1 MKTKRF
7 LLPALAAAL
16 LPAALPAAEMSFEGR
31 WLLGGTPQPSVDAT
45 CEVRFYDAADAAA
58 PAATVADVPFKT
70 DAAGYFVVAAEVPAE
85 MPDTFWAGVAPE
97 GAGEISPR
105 FRVAPVPFALA
116 AGEAELVTNATQLAL
131 TGTATIERLSTTGDV
146 EVDQWTVPSGGTIR
160 ARNLGLGSV
169 RLTDLKMASGGA
181 VGLFGVSAGNLSADY
196 DRLAASSSCELIVA
210 NAIQEQRILSTLSIY
225 TANPRADSREW
236 SFDRDGF
243 LLVALKAEFCDVDPP
258 GAVVEL
264 NGLSHFACGQLGAR
278 TGSQTT
284 VKRCL
289 CIPYRAGTKV
299 RVVLQTRGSDGSVP
313 YFTRSGLVER
323 VGAKLRLVPFGR
335 E

>member
-7 LLPALAAAL
+7 FLPALAAAL
-16 LPAALPAAEMSFEGR
+16 LPTALHAAEMSFEGR
-31 WLLGGTPQPSVDAT
+31 WLFGGTPQPSVDST

-58 PAATVADVPFKT
+58 PAATVEGVPFKT
-70 DAAGYFVVAAEVPAE
+70 DADGYFVVSAEVPAE
-85 MPDTFWAGVAPE
+85 MPDTFWAGVEPQ

-131 TGTATIERLSTTGDV
+131 TGTATIERLTTTGDV
-146 EVDQWTVPSGGTIR
+146 EVDQWTVPSGGTIH

-169 RLTDLKMASGGA
+169 RLTDLAMAPGGA
-181 VGLFGVSAGNLSADY
+181 VGLFGGSGGTLSADY
-196 DRLAASSSCELIVA
+196 DRLEASDGGEFSVA
-210 NAIQEQRILSTLSIY
+210 NAIKEQRIITTFSLY
-225 TANPRADSREW
+225 TATPRSDSREW

-264 NGLSHFACGQLGAR
+264 NGLAHFACGQLGVR

-299 RVVLQTRGSDGSVP
+299 RVVLQTRGSDDAP
-313 YFTRSGLVER
+313 YFTRSDLVER